1 MPRDDSPCTHG
12 TQLGELQQA
21 SFSEEMRLVYVAMTR
36 AREHLY
42 LTNLRS
48 IALFGQDKQDC
59 KPAGWFEE
67 LSACP
72 DICQAR
78 PVCCS

>member
-1 MPRDDSPCTHG
+1 M
-12 TQLGELQQA
+12 QLGELKQA

-48 IALFGQDKQDC
+48 IEAYGQDRRDC
-59 KPAGWFEE
+59 KPAEWFQE
-67 LSACP
+67 LSKCQ
-72 DICQAR
+72 DICQ
-78 PVCCS
+78 VSLFCCS